1 MSSLERLL
9 DQLLTSDRLP
19 CPVSAHIDPVGNL
32 CQLRCP
38 LCPVGAG
45 IITADRC
52 LMPLDTFTAILD
64 KMPFLRSVEL
74 YRSGE
79 PFLNPE
85 LPAMIRYA
93 SDRGITVATSS
104 HFSFGKPDEFFAAL
118 VASGLD
124 TLVVSLDGASPESY
138 ARYRIGGDFALVLA
152 NIGKLAA
159 AREKAGSKTPRII
172 WQFLVNRYNEHEI
185 AIARRMA
192 ADLKVV
198 LELRPI
204 SLGDNEPDARQPC
217 TDIEARKQEWLPKD
231 QTYVDACY
239 RGDYRYPLFSG
250 VCQQLFTRVVI
261 MADGSVL
268 PCCEAREKGSAFGNL
283 LEESFE
289 AIWYG
294 PAYRAARLR
303 AVTGSSAPGVQT
315 VCSRC
320 HNFGTTPAVREK
332 LRLLARV
339 YGKAL
344 QGRWQPAVPKP

>member
-1 MSSLERLL
+1 MSSLETLI
-9 DQLLTSDRLP
+9 DHLLTSRLP
-19 CPVSAHIDPVGNL
+19 CPVTAQVDPVGNL

-45 IITADRC
+45 VITDDRC
-52 LMPLDTFTAILD
+52 LMPLDTFTTLLD
-64 KMPFLRSVEL
+64 KMPFLRTVEL

-79 PFLNPE
+79 PFLNPD
-85 LPAMIRYA
+85 LPAMIRSA
-93 SDRGITVATSS
+93 SNRGITVVTSS
-104 HFSFGKPDEFFAAL
+104 HFSFDTPDEFFTAL

-138 ARYRIGGDFALVLA
+138 ARYRVGGDFALVLA
-152 NIGKLAA
+152 NIGKLVA
-159 AREKAGSKTPRII
+159 AREKVGSKTPRII

-185 AIARRMA
+185 ATARSMA
-192 ADLKVV
+192 ADLKVA

-217 TDIEARKQEWLPKD
+217 TDIEARKQAWLPED

-283 LEESFE
+283 LEESFD

-294 PAYRAARLR
+294 PAYRAARLLAMNGR
-303 AVTGSSAPGVQT
+303 PVPPVQS

-320 HNFGTTPAVREK
+320 HNFGTTPSVREK
-332 LRLLARV
+332 LRLLVRV

-344 QGRWQPAVPKP
+344 RVRWQPAVPQL